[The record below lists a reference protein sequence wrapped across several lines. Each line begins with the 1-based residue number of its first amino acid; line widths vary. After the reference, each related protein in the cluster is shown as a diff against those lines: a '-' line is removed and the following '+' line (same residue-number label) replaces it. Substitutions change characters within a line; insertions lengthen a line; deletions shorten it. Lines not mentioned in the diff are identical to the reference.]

1 MKNKGSIVLIITVSL
16 FLFVG
21 IIFAT
26 AGMHFYKADSD
37 FKKNAKSTEATIEDI
52 DISYSY
58 DSDGE
63 RKKDYNVYVGFIVEG
78 KKYEGYLN
86 SYNSSMRVGSKIK
99 VYYDTLNPANFKSSS
114 DSIAAI
120 VFIIVGLVI
129 MIIGIV
135 IMLVNVVISVKTKNR
150 KAYLMQNGIR
160 ISATIDNIDYNYNY
174 SVNGM
179 HPYKIKCSYKDI
191 YTNKIYIFNSKNI
204 WFDVQSIVTSGLTSV
219 VDVYM
224 DKNDPTKYYIDLD
237 SLKKYIAN

>member
-1 MKNKGSIVLIITVSL
+1 MKDKGRIALIITVSL
-16 FLFVG
+16 LLFVG

-26 AGMHFYKADSD
+26 AGIYFYNADSD
-37 FKKNAKSTEATIEDI
+37 FKKNAESTEATIEDI

-63 RKKDYNVYVGFIVEG
+63 RKKDYNVYVEFIVDG

-86 SYNSSMRVGSKIK
+86 DYNSSMRVGDTTK
-99 VYYDTLNPANFKSSS
+99 VYYDPLNPANFKGSS
-114 DSIAAI
+114 DSVVAI
-120 VFIIVGLVI
+120 IFIIVGLGLT
-129 MIIGIV
+129 IIGVV
-135 IMLVNVVISVKTKNR
+135 IMLVNVVISVRRKNK

-160 ISATIDNIDYNYNY
+160 ISAIIDNIDYNYNY
-174 SVNGM
+174 SINGI

-191 YTNKIYIFNSKNI
+191 YTNKIYIFYSKNI

-224 DKNDPTKYYIDLD
+224 DKNDPTNYYIDVD
-237 SLKKYIAN
+237 PLKKYIAN